1 MQGQSFKSGFTSTG
15 LCVLK
20 KAILFSILVVLALLL
35 DGTLS
40 YDIFD
45 LRTLSSTGWLALLLV
60 GIMCGTIAWA
70 ESTQKSGK
78 ENNCK

>member
-1 MQGQSFKSGFTSTG
+1 
-15 LCVLK
+15 LK
-20 KAILFSILVVLALLL
+20 KVILFSILVVPALLL

-45 LRTLSSTGWLALLLV
+45 LRMLSSTGWLVLLLV

-70 ESTQKSGK
+70 ESTQKTEKG
-78 ENNCK
+78 NNPR

>member
-1 MQGQSFKSGFTSTG
+1 
-15 LCVLK
+15 LK

-45 LRTLSSTGWLALLLV
+45 LRMLSSAGWLALLLV
-60 GIMCGTIAWA
+60 AIMCGTIAWA
-70 ESTQKSGK
+70 ESTQKSEK
-78 ENNCK
+78 KNNPR

>member
-1 MQGQSFKSGFTSTG
+1 
-15 LCVLK
+15 LK
-20 KAILFSILVVLALLL
+20 KAILFFILVVLALLL

-45 LRTLSSTGWLALLLV
+45 LRMLSFTGWLALLLV

-70 ESTQKSGK
+70 DSTQKNEK
-78 ENNCK
+78 KNNSR